1 MQGTVRN
8 LGRGRPHNMSL
19 QLVGLKLSMLGSFI
33 SSGVHSDLSLGVKEQ
48 PAHTA
53 VTPHGSELN
62 ML

>member
-1 MQGTVRN
+1 
-8 LGRGRPHNMSL
+8 MSL
-19 QLVGLKLSMLGSFI
+19 QLVGLKLSMLGTFI
-33 SSGVHSDLSLGVKEQ
+33 SGGVHSDLSLGVKEQ